1 MEARDMEQEVPE
13 ATKTEASEYQVV
25 EETDYVDS
33 EFDEGRQSVMEFLLL
48 MSDVDK
54 IEESAL
60 TNTESCVLRR
70 SWELLL
76 GALGERESLGDALY
90 GALTGSLVVLK
101 ERESFKNPRAVTS
114 LKLFNGFRVLTE
126 KSHNPEELKTHIE
139 TLAFKHLGND
149 ITQPRVD
156 AVNDAFLELLEQNVS
171 DLPPGSVSA
180 WQKILIYTGSCF
192 RFVSSTYTERLKV
205 IQEDWE
211 VIQDAEEADTEE
223 CVVRSFGGMCYAV
236 PIELFAP
243 FTDCCVA
250 VMKPLIAEIP
260 KEYAIKIIWCPA
272 DGSHEIAD
280 AYLTILENCYVLK
293 LALPAAP
300 TSINLTKLTKSSK

>member
-13 ATKTEASEYQVV
+13 EASEYQVV

-33 EFDEGRQSVMEFLLL
+33 EFDEGRATHSEHAFGENMSLL
-48 MSDVDK
+48 DV
-54 IEESAL
+54 

-90 GALTGSLVVLK
+90 GALTG
-101 ERESFKNPRAVTS
+101 
-114 LKLFNGFRVLTE
+114 
-126 KSHNPEELKTHIE
+126 HNPEELKTHIE

-205 IQEDWE
+205 IQD
-211 VIQDAEEADTEE
+211 
-223 CVVRSFGGMCYAV
+223 
-236 PIELFAP
+236 
-243 FTDCCVA
+243 
-250 VMKPLIAEIP
+250 
-260 KEYAIKIIWCPA
+260 
-272 DGSHEIAD
+272 
-280 AYLTILENCYVLK
+280 
-293 LALPAAP
+293 
-300 TSINLTKLTKSSK
+300 